1 MTRKGSD
8 HTSNFVP
15 FFILADA
22 FRTKR
27 RLSSSIDD
35 FVMWSLQV
43 HMPFLVI
50 LGAFEPSTSKTPFVT
65 CLSFSS

>member
-1 MTRKGSD
+1 MTRNGSD
-8 HTSNFVP
+8 HTSNLEP

-35 FVMWSLQV
+35 FVICNLQV
-43 HMPFLVI
+43 HMPFFVI
-50 LGAFEPSTSKTPFVT
+50 FGALLPSTSNTPFDT

>member
-1 MTRKGSD
+1 MTRNGSD
-8 HTSNFVP
+8 HTSNLEP

-43 HMPFLVI
+43 HMPFFVI
-50 LGAFEPSTSKTPFVT
+50 LGLFDPSTSNTPLLT

>member
-1 MTRKGSD
+1 MTRNGSD
-8 HTSNFVP
+8 HTSNLEP

-27 RLSSSIDD
+27 RLSSSIED
-35 FVMWSLQV
+35 FVICNLQV

-50 LGAFEPSTSKTPFVT
+50 FGLFEPSTSKTPLVT